1 MRVMDQWSGIDAL
14 LGTAQR
20 IGDRL
25 AAFAPTLLSAFGL
38 LAAGWL
44 VGWLLARGVTKVID
58 TLAPGLGERATRLT
72 LRRLGIERRLAELT
86 GRFVF
91 WMVLALFAAAAVE
104 TLGLPLLAASI
115 GQIGALLP
123 RLLVGA
129 LVVLIGLVVGSL
141 ARDAVA
147 AAARAGGADRAEL
160 LGQAVQA
167 AIVIVAVVT
176 GLEQF
181 GVDSRFLTL
190 MIAVVAGAVL
200 GGSALA
206 FALGARTEVSNIVA
220 MHYVR
225 QAYRAGQRV
234 RLGDVRGRI
243 AAFTT
248 TTVVVDVRDGQ
259 VHVPARM
266 FSDQIA
272 ELPAAEDPVG
282 D

>member
-44 VGWLLARGVTKVID
+44 VGWLLARGITKVID
-58 TLAPGLGERATRLT
+58 TLAPGLGEQATRLT
-72 LRRLGIERRLAELT
+72 LRRLGIERRLAEVT

-115 GQIGALLP
+115 GQVGALLP

-176 GLEQF
+176 GLEQI

-243 AAFTT
+243 AAFTA

>member
-1 MRVMDQWSGIDAL
+1 MDQWSGIDAL

-25 AAFAPTLLSAFGL
+25 AAFAPTLLSALGL

-44 VGWLLARGVTKVID
+44 VGWLLARGITKVID
-58 TLAPGLGERATRLT
+58 TLAPGLGEQATRLT
-72 LRRLGIERRLAELT
+72 LRRLGIERRLAEVT

-115 GQIGALLP
+115 GQVGALLP

-176 GLEQF
+176 GLEQI

-243 AAFTT
+243 AAFTA

-266 FSDQIA
+266 FSDQVA

>member
-25 AAFAPTLLSAFGL
+25 AAFAPTLLSALGL

-44 VGWLLARGVTKVID
+44 VGWLLARGITKVID
-58 TLAPGLGERATRLT
+58 TLAPGLGEQATRLT
-72 LRRLGIERRLAELT
+72 LRRLGIERRLAEVT

-115 GQIGALLP
+115 GQVGALLP

-176 GLEQF
+176 GLEQI

-266 FSDQIA
+266 FSDQVA